1 MSGDR
6 VKAGGCSKG
15 FHMRAWMRSPSWIVV
30 PRCRVRTGLE
40 PVWPS
45 WLGHT
50 QEESDGEENFL
61 LRVRALLPHHT
72 TTGSGL
78 VAEREREGNDASVDL
93 VSASSPLMSFKLRLN
108 MNSRAVPIA
117 LAWMH

>member
-1 MSGDR
+1 MDALTFLDR
-6 VKAGGCSKG
+6 TTN
-15 FHMRAWMRSPSWIVV
+15 

-40 PVWPS
+40 PVRPP

-50 QEESDGEENFL
+50 QEESDGEKNFL

-78 VAEREREGNDASVDL
+78 LAEREGNDASVDL